1 MGAENAPI
9 EMVVTAPDNAT
20 AVKEATRILE
30 FMKKFRE
37 Q

>member
-20 AVKEATRILE
+20 AKKKQQE
-30 FMKKFRE
+30 FFIEKVPE